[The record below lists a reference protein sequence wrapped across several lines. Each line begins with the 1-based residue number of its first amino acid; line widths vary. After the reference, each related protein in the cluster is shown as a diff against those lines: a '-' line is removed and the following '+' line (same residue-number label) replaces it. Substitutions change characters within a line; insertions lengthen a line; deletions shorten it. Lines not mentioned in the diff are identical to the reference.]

1 MGTLYI
7 ILGASGVGKD
17 FMANNIVDYSE
28 NYKLPDGTNKKIT
41 HVKRLL
47 SRKERKFE
55 NKIHS
60 YSVPVDEICSPDN
73 FYSSINGA
81 YVGINKESLKADL
94 SSGKNMMF
102 VTGSTDMIDQ
112 LISDPDITD
121 SLCLIYIPGP
131 GYGMIDY
138 FSLELDRN
146 KDKSLSELKQSAQA
160 RYENSINVAS
170 YYQRNYDF
178 FDYAMLNIPPKTGD
192 RKTRELADQLYKE
205 FYKAIIANSHQDG
218 PCWTA
223 NTNTNRRTRQ

>member
-1 MGTLYI
+1 
-7 ILGASGVGKD
+7 
-17 FMANNIVDYSE
+17 
-28 NYKLPDGTNKKIT
+28 
-41 HVKRLL
+41 
-47 SRKERKFE
+47 
-55 NKIHS
+55 
-60 YSVPVDEICSPDN
+60 
-73 FYSSINGA
+73 
-81 YVGINKESLKADL
+81 
-94 SSGKNMMF
+94 MF

-121 SLCLIYIPGP
+121 SLCLIYIAGP

-170 YYQRNYDF
+170 YFQRNYDF

-205 FYKAIIANSHQDG
+205 FYKAIIANNHQPG
-218 PCWTA
+218 PCWIA
-223 NTNTNRRTRQ
+223 NINTNRRTRQ